1 MSNED
6 LDFVKTSVKE
16 TAVSSY
22 WNYNNNVLR
31 HLSKEELHALQN
43 QNNYNE
49 IGIQKSDKN
58 DSVNSRQNRFLR

>member
-31 HLSKEELHALQN
+31 HLFKEEFHALQN
-43 QNNYNE
+43 PNNYNE

-58 DSVNSRQNRFLR
+58 DSVNSRQNRLLR